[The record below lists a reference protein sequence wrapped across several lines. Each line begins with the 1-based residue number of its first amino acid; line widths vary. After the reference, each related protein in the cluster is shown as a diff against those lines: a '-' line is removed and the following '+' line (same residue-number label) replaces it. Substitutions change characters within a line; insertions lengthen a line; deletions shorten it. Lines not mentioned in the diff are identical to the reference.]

1 MTLQN
6 VVLAISLSIGVA
18 LLGACDNQSPQSDPN
33 LEGMPS
39 IAVQPESLQLD
50 LHPWTWIKTTYND
63 DTELVPND
71 QDAFTITFNED
82 GTFSATTDC
91 NTMQGGYEV
100 NGHVI
105 RFGKIAATRM
115 YCDGSQEQAFTAML
129 GEADTLLITDDG
141 KLVLDLKFDT
151 GSALFR

>member
-1 MTLQN
+1 VTLQN
-6 VVLAISLSIGVA
+6 VVLVISFATGLA
-18 LLGACDNQSPQSDPN
+18 LLGACDNKSPQNDAS
-33 LEGMPS
+33 LEGMPP
-39 IAVQPESLQLD
+39 IAVQPQALRLD

-71 QDAFTITFNED
+71 QDAFTIAFNID

-100 NGHVI
+100 NDHII

-115 YCDGSQEQAFTAML
+115 YCDGSQEQAFAAML
-129 GEADTLLITDDG
+129 GEAHTFLITDDG